1 MAQDAGAAFVREA
14 ALHDTFPV
22 VCLPDRL
29 NRQPRPSFFSPFDVV
44 QARFRIDMAAP
55 RHRHLK
61 TFTRKKDAE
70 AYRVSAGYQVSRG
83 THTAVVRA

>member
-1 MAQDAGAAFVREA
+1 VRRKRAWVVDYVDQAGK
-14 ALHDTFPV
+14 
-22 VCLPDRL
+22 
-29 NRQPRPSFFSPFDVV
+29 
-44 QARFRIDMAAP
+44 
-55 RHRHLK
+55 RHLK